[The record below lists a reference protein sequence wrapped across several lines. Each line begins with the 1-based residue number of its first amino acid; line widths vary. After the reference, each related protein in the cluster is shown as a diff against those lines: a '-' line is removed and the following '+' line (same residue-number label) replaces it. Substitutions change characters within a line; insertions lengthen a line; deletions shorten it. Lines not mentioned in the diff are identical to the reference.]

1 MVCKPVVV
9 VVALEVQV
17 VASHHQATPVTDS
30 QAVAVLVGHQ
40 TSQALPPCTQVA
52 VVVQPLNLAPVAV
65 VAWAAQAVAALA
77 PAMVR
82 ILLRV
87 PQIQAVVV
95 VVVNLGMAQPV
106 AQVSSSHD
114 I

>member
-1 MVCKPVVV
+1 MVCKLVVV

-17 VASHHQATPVTDS
+17 VACLLQVTHKTDS
-30 QAVAVLVGHQ
+30 QAVAVRVSHQ
-40 TSQALPPCTQVA
+40 TSQVLPPCTQVA

-65 VAWAAQAVAALA
+65 VAWGAQAVVALA
-77 PAMVR
+77 PVMVR

-87 PQIQAVVV
+87 PQILAVVV
-95 VVVNLGMAQPV
+95 VVVNLGMAQPA